1 MKSSGKLD
9 PVIRVAR
16 ENEQTAAR
24 VLARSQAE
32 LVEAEQ
38 RLAELAAYRDEY
50 VTGLE
55 HKTNMGL
62 NALQVRDYRAF
73 LERLDAA
80 IEQQQGVVTA
90 QRQSVELNRTA
101 WLSEKQRLGALDKLV
116 LRKTRQAQRDEDR
129 REQLDNNEQAL
140 TRWRRA
146 SN

>member
-38 RLAELAAYRDEY
+38 RLGELSAYRDEY
-50 VTGLE
+50 VQGLE
-55 HKTNMGL
+55 HKTQMGL

-73 LERLDAA
+73 LGRLDAA
-80 IEQQQGVVTA
+80 IEQQQGVLAA
-90 QRQSVELNRTA
+90 QRQSVEHNRSA
-101 WLSEKQRLGALDKLV
+101 WLREKQRLGALDKLV

-140 TRWRRA
+140 TRWRRT
-146 SN
+146 SG